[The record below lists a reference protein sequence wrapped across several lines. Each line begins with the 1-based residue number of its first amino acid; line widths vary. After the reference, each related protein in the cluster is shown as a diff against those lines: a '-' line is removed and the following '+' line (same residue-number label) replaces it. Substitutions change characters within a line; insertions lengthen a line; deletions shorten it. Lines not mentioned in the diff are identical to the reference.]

1 MQGKED
7 IKKLLIVTGPQ
18 GSGNHLWSKIFAMH
32 PAVIGWPLMRKEWQ
46 GHHEEPFNEYWQE
59 PEKLKEF
66 NTDDKNNFVTSI
78 SCPYYKDKKPQVPKY
93 AEFIG
98 EAKKKFD
105 SVVVCIIG
113 RDRDILNMQQT
124 RVRKS
129 HTTPIALEQF
139 DKLTDTKF
147 ISTELLFLYGEQY
160 LKSLVA
166 VLDFPVAWN
175 HATLLKDYL
184 KENTNKRYL
193 TEPDKGGFDDE
204 VKKACAES

>member
-1 MQGKED
+1 
-7 IKKLLIVTGPQ
+7 
-18 GSGNHLWSKIFAMH
+18 
-32 PAVIGWPLMRKEWQ
+32 
-46 GHHEEPFNEYWQE
+46 
-59 PEKLKEF
+59 
-66 NTDDKNNFVTSI
+66 
-78 SCPYYKDKKPQVPKY
+78 
-93 AEFIG
+93 
-98 EAKKKFD
+98 
-105 SVVVCIIG
+105 
-113 RDRDILNMQQT
+113 MQQT

-160 LKSLVA
+160 LKSLVT

-204 VKKACAES
+204 VEKACAES